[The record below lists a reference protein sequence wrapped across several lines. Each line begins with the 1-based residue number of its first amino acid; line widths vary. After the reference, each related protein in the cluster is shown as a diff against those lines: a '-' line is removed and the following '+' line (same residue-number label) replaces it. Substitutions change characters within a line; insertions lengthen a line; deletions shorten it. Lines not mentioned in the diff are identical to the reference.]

1 MTARQRL
8 LGRKSAGSIIDLRT
22 EATQLLLSLAKVLN
36 TTTDGMSP
44 EELGPRD
51 LLLNFFVVHGHAF
64 SASQKVGIGLCFWS
78 CPDFALGHNWV
89 ADLLSNHA
97 TETYSFGFRRIT
109 TERNTHVSLADNRTG
124 QSWEATVAR
133 INQSHRWCTKT
144 VSFQ

>member
-78 CPDFALGHNWV
+78 RPDLHSVTIGW
-89 ADLLSNHA
+89 
-97 TETYSFGFRRIT
+97 RICSQIT
-109 TERNTHVSLADNRTG
+109 RLRHIRLASDESRQN
-124 QSWEATVAR
+124 E
-133 INQSHRWCTKT
+133 ILM
-144 VSFQ
+144 